1 MPTTGMPHS
10 HAGAPHIAAYNCSMP
25 FINNFNPPNSYAM
38 FYNNGN
44 MFASVAGSS
53 GPGSTQAV
61 SEGNQISPCVQA
73 TPTVVTD
80 PAWYPDTGATW
91 HLTHDSTHLQHSNPA
106 TGSLNYFSTRS
117 ASVSKFSK
125 FCICTIT

>member
-1 MPTTGMPHS
+1 MS
-10 HAGAPHIAAYNCSMP
+10 
-25 FINNFNPPNSYAM
+25 INANVVVQQQFSANSS
-38 FYNNGN
+38 GN
-44 MFASVAGSS
+44 IKSNDQILNSNSEATNVHTRPYYQ